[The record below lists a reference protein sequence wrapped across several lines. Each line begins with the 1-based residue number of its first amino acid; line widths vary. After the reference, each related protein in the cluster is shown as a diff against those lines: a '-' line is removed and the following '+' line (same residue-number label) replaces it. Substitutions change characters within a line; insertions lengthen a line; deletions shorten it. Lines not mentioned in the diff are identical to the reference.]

1 MKPAKLSIETL
12 ATLIEAGDAM
22 AVARALQADPAL
34 VKAHTE
40 AGNTLLHV
48 ACWQKQLACVAV
60 VLAHRPDVNARGAY
74 GRTPLH
80 YAVHEGRAISLPVV
94 AMLLAA
100 GADPLLKEDNGF
112 SVEDWAKSE
121 MVDGLAEVLFLIRRM
136 PEVRQ

>member
-1 MKPAKLSIETL
+1 MKPAKTSIDVL
-12 ATLIEAGDAM
+12 ASLIEAGHVM

-34 VKAHTE
+34 VRARTE
-40 AGNTLLHV
+40 GGNTPLHI
-48 ACWQKQLACVAV
+48 ACWQKQLAIVAL
-60 VLAHRPDVNARGAY
+60 VLAHWPEVDARGSY

-121 MVDGLAEVLFLIRRM
+121 MVDGLAEVLFLIRRA
-136 PEVRQ
+136 PR

>member
-1 MKPAKLSIETL
+1 MMPAKTSIEAL
-12 ATLIEAGDAM
+12 AALIEAGDVI

-34 VKAHTE
+34 ARARTE
-40 AGNTLLHV
+40 GGNTALHI

-60 VLAHRPDVNARGAY
+60 VLAHRLVVDAPGAY

-136 PEVRQ
+136 PEQRK